1 VRDSCHFITCV
12 SAEAGGAAA
21 KFTSVRLLGTN
32 VSSKF
37 STIANALTENAGLAC
52 HGCLTGAL
60 AGAKARSSELKPRI
74 ENMKNL
80 FHRFI
85 ADQSGVAAIE
95 YGLIAGLIAVVI
107 ISAVTLL
114 GTNVA
119 SKFSTIAN
127 ALT

>member
-1 VRDSCHFITCV
+1 
-12 SAEAGGAAA
+12 
-21 KFTSVRLLGTN
+21 
-32 VSSKF
+32 
-37 STIANALTENAGLAC
+37 
-52 HGCLTGAL
+52 
-60 AGAKARSSELKPRI
+60 
-74 ENMKNL
+74 MKNL